1 MVKFLLA
8 YASSFSSY
16 NKYAY
21 LVSNTNNYSL
31 LFKHLL
37 RHSILQ
43 L

>member
-21 LVSNTNNYSL
+21 IVIPII
-31 LFKHLL
+31 
-37 RHSILQ
+37 ILY
-43 L
+43 LSTY